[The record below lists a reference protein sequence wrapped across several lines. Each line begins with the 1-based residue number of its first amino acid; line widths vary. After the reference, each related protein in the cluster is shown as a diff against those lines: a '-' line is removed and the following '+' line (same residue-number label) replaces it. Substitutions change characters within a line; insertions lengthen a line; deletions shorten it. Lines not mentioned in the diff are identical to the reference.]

1 MNKRIKEFVKV
12 KDQKE
17 SLQPLLVISTIVLGF
32 VTLAGYTG
40 VGNATTSEMETIN
53 ASLIVPT
60 PVDKVW
66 NIVADVDKDPQYWS
80 VYKEIKNLNKT
91 NNIIERNATLN
102 VNNANAHQIITL
114 HPKDLVV
121 LNQTEGPITG
131 TRTMTLSVPNNE
143 NNETKIDVS
152 WKMDLSRIPII
163 GKGFAKDGIFKTTE
177 EALKK
182 IASAAEKT
190 P

>member
-1 MNKRIKEFVKV
+1 MNKRKKKWVKLKE
-12 KDQKE
+12 QKK
-17 SLQPLLVISTIVLGF
+17 SLQPLLVISTIVLGL

-40 VGNATTSEMETIN
+40 VGNASAAEMETIS
-53 ASLIVPT
+53 ASLVVPA
-60 PVDKVW
+60 PIDKVW
-66 NIVADVDKDPQYWS
+66 SIVADVDKDPQYWS

-131 TRTMTLSVPNNE
+131 IRTLTLSPSGNNS
-143 NNETKIDVS
+143 NGTQIDVS
-152 WKMDLSRIPII
+152 WNIDLSGIPLI
-163 GKGFAKDGIFKTTE
+163 GKGFAKDGIFKATVD
-177 EALKK
+177 ALKK
-182 IASAAEKT
+182 IAEAAE
-190 P
+190 

>member
-1 MNKRIKEFVKV
+1 MNKRIKVFVKV
-12 KDQKE
+12 KEQKK

-40 VGNATTSEMETIN
+40 LGNASTAEMETIN
-53 ASLIVPT
+53 ASLVVPA
-60 PVDKVW
+60 PIDKVW

-131 TRTMTLSVPNNE
+131 IRTLTLSPSGNNS
-143 NNETKIDVS
+143 NETKIDVS
-152 WKMDLSRIPII
+152 WNIDLSGIPLI
-163 GKGFAKDGIFKTTE
+163 GKGFAKDGIFKATE

-182 IASAAEKT
+182 IAEAAK
-190 P
+190 